1 MALLQVLLPATLA
14 HGIGDRVRQQAR
26 AIRDA
31 AIAERARR
39 VAETAATETSTSAA
53 AEMPG
58 EATVADKVVP
68 EEAGPETA
76 TAEPA
81 NDDHRPLTQ
90 NAAHLVTNGR
100 GAVREKGVQ

>member
-1 MALLQVLLPATLA
+1 MTERHARAAEARGVSVRVSDDGMALLQVPLPATLA
-14 HGIGDRVRQQAR
+14 PGIGYRGRQQAR

-58 EATVADKVVP
+58 EATVADTVVAG
-68 EEAGPETA
+68 EAGPETEP
-76 TAEPA
+76 AEP
-81 NDDHRPLTQ
+81 
-90 NAAHLVTNGR
+90 
-100 GAVREKGVQ
+100 

>member
-39 VAETAATETSTSAA
+39 VVETAAPEKSPSAA
-53 AEMPG
+53 DEMPA
-58 EATVADKVVP
+58 EATIAHTVVADQ
-68 EEAGPETA
+68 AGPQTA
-76 TAEPA
+76 TAYRDLD
-81 NDDHRPLTQ
+81 NTRTLTQ
-90 NAAHLVTNGR
+90 RRKQEQRVGE
-100 GAVREKGVQ
+100 GGVAEE